1 MRIAL
6 LEDNPANSEYI
17 QILLELEGHQVFPH
31 PQIHSLE
38 SALQTLG
45 EVSLYDVIII
55 DLLLPNTL
63 TGQDVMR
70 SLRERYSAKLLPF
83 IVVSASSWQEL
94 KSVQADFP
102 ETPIIRKPFKRKQ
115 LLEAIQRVASRSKAP
130 LPTSPDHPGV
140 ATTPE
145 SGTP

>member
-31 PQIHSLE
+31 PQGHSLV
-38 SALQTLG
+38 SALQTIG
-45 EVSLYDVIII
+45 DVSLYDVIII

-70 SLRERYSAKLLPF
+70 YLQEQNPAKLLPF

-94 KSVQADFP
+94 KGVQADFP
-102 ETPIIRKPFKRKQ
+102 ETPIIRKPFKSKQ
-115 LLEAIQRVASRSKAP
+115 LLEAIQRVVSRSKAP
-130 LPTSPDHPGV
+130 LPTSPDPPGV

>member
-6 LEDNPANSEYI
+6 LEDNPANSEYM

-31 PQIHSLE
+31 PQGHSLL

-45 EVSLYDVIII
+45 DVSLYDVIII

-63 TGQDVMR
+63 TGQDVMH
-70 SLRERYSAKLLPF
+70 SLQEEYPSRLLPF

-94 KSVQADFP
+94 KGVQADFP
-102 ETPIIRKPFKRKQ
+102 ETPIIRKPFKSKQ
-115 LLEAIQRVASRSKAP
+115 LLEAIQRVVSRSKAP
-130 LPTSPDHPGV
+130 LPTSPDPPGV